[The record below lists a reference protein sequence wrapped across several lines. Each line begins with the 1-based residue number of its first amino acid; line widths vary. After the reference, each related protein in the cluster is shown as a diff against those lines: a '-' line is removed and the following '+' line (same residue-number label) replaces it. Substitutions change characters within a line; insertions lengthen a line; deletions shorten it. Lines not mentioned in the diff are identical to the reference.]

1 MSHIFLYVERGIF
14 VEGYILN
21 SDVLC
26 FTQDIDDEKKV
37 LIVEK
42 NKKFNI
48 DADCFKFIKK
58 CCMVYGHSYTMQ
70 RQFVIDIFNYYIK
83 TPIIVSVDEVP
94 LFLIIVIAIAKQIE
108 NKVAPHIGSIPPN
121 NIPTAIPVNAPCPN
135 ESAKKDILLL
145 TTIVLNNPN
154 NGVIIIIAIKAF
166 FIKV

>member
-1 MSHIFLYVERGIF
+1 M
-14 VEGYILN
+14 EGYILN

-83 TPIIVSVDEVP
+83 TPIIVSDYNM
-94 LFLIIVIAIAKQIE
+94 IIFFPTASPNSKECIWI
-108 NKVAPHIGSIPPN
+108 SYN
-121 NIPTAIPVNAPCPN
+121 NIDRYVK
-135 ESAKKDILLL
+135 EKDYTKIFFKGGKVINISTSFSTIDSQITKCIKIEKYL
-145 TTIVLNNPN
+145 TTKRYANC
-154 NGVIIIIAIKAF
+154 
-166 FIKV
+166 